1 MRVPVVSRQR
11 IRPRRYDIRDWSLA
25 VESPGRLVYR
35 PSLLTLS
42 RRLMRSALILIVFAP
57 FVYYGLKA
65 TSRDYF
71 EPTPHE
77 QAVFEEEAARLSSET
92 SQVVDSMRE
101 RMSAEERATFEA
113 KIEANERRR
122 AYEQERARSQLEQTR
137 RWANIAAVAF
147 ACLLGFTAAA
157 GPLSCAWQRV
167 SIFREPCGG
176 LTVKKRGLWPSTV
189 SVPQDGI
196 HRLSVRAAEVIHRR
210 RHAGISRLGH
220 RWSISLELGPSGP
233 GKSGDLDTLEFHVHY
248 QKLRPME
255 SEALP
260 ERVARLVGALE
271 QMTGLKAGPPTIM
284 DLQDVRMGLFGP
296 RWVVAGKGEPFVIKR
311 MLEKPIVRTR
321 TYSLDELPPELQ
333 SQAGDLADKTRA
345 TGKTYTRSLS
355 VGDAIKFRDADG
367 SVHTYSS
374 PQEMPPDV
382 RELYEQMR
390 RMADHDE

>member
-1 MRVPVVSRQR
+1 
-11 IRPRRYDIRDWSLA
+11 
-25 VESPGRLVYR
+25 
-35 PSLLTLS
+35 
-42 RRLMRSALILIVFAP
+42 
-57 FVYYGLKA
+57 
-65 TSRDYF
+65 
-71 EPTPHE
+71 
-77 QAVFEEEAARLSSET
+77 
-92 SQVVDSMRE
+92 
-101 RMSAEERATFEA
+101 
-113 KIEANERRR
+113 
-122 AYEQERARSQLEQTR
+122 
-137 RWANIAAVAF
+137 
-147 ACLLGFTAAA
+147 
-157 GPLSCAWQRV
+157 
-167 SIFREPCGG
+167 
-176 LTVKKRGLWPSTV
+176 
-189 SVPQDGI
+189 
-196 HRLSVRAAEVIHRR
+196 
-210 RHAGISRLGH
+210 
-220 RWSISLELGPSGP
+220 
-233 GKSGDLDTLEFHVHY
+233 
-248 QKLRPME
+248 
-255 SEALP
+255 
-260 ERVARLVGALE
+260 VARLVGALE